1 MGIPVNFYYFKLI
14 CLKKGDGNMGEKCQ
28 INISPGEKS
37 LTSSSGENLFEVL
50 QDAGIKLRAECG
62 GEGTCGN
69 CLVKISDPDNFSY
82 QGGKVLDK
90 ERREKGY
97 YLACQIIIEGDLEIK
112 IPGSSL
118 ISGQQILLTGEDE
131 EEYIEHTLDREL
143 EVELAP
149 LYRRDFIEIT
159 PPSLQD
165 NTSDLERLRREL
177 SQQKQ
182 EARYTISRSTLGELA
197 DGLRDND
204 WEINVDTADHFSHR
218 HIISI
223 SGEKEEKYY
232 GLAVDIGTTTVVAS
246 LLDPVAGKEVARAGE
261 YNHQSRHGDD
271 VIARINFA
279 SKNENGV
286 EKVHKAVINTINELI
301 SNVIEQAGI
310 SSEQI
315 KYMLTAG
322 NTTMMHT
329 LYGIDPN
336 HIRHSPFTPTFS
348 QAPPLTAE
356 EIGLQIYSQAPVY
369 SFSAIGS
376 FVGGDIIS
384 GVLATR
390 LFEQDEL
397 TMLIDIGTNGEVVV
411 GNSDFLIAC
420 SASAGPAFEGGG
432 ITHGVRALEGAI
444 EQIRFAAGNEPLVST
459 IEDEAPIG
467 ICGTGLIDLLA
478 TMQKEGIINRSGRYN
493 AELETDRL
501 RERTEDN
508 KEFVL
513 VWKEEAGLEEDIVLT
528 EHDIKHILRSKAAIY
543 AAVKIILDS
552 LSFTEEMIQQVFV
565 AGGFGNYLNVES
577 AVRLGLFPDLDRE
590 KFKFVGNSSLQ
601 GARRAVLSAEEYKK
615 SREIAQEMTYLELS
629 SEEYSGDF
637 MDEFVAAQFIPHTD
651 LSLFPGI

>member
-1 MGIPVNFYYFKLI
+1 MG
-14 CLKKGDGNMGEKCQ
+14 DACQ
-28 INISPGEKS
+28 IEISPGEKR
-37 LTSSSGENLFEVL
+37 LTCSTGDNLFEVL

-69 CLVKISDPDNFSY
+69 CQVKIKESDNFSY
-82 QGGKVLDK
+82 SDSKVLDK

-97 YLACQIIIEGDLEIK
+97 YLACQVKIEGDVEVK

-118 ISGQQILLTGEDE
+118 ISGQQILLDSEE
-131 EEYIEHTLDREL
+131 KEEYIEHKLDRDL
-143 EVELAP
+143 DIELAP
-149 LYRRDFIEIT
+149 LYKRDFIELT

-182 EARYTISRSTLGELA
+182 DTSYTISRDTLAGLA
-197 DGLRDND
+197 AKLREND
-204 WEINVDTADHFSHR
+204 WEITVDTADQFSHR
-218 HIISI
+218 HIVSLA
-223 SGEKEEKYY
+223 EEQEENYY
-232 GLAVDIGTTTVVAS
+232 GMAVDIGTTTVVAS
-246 LLDPVAGKEVARAGE
+246 LLDPEEGKEVARAGE
-261 YNHQSRHGDD
+261 YNHQARHGDD

-279 SKNENGV
+279 SKNEKGI
-286 EKVHKAVINTINELI
+286 EKVHKAVINTINELV
-301 SNVIEQAGI
+301 NKLTEQAGI
-310 SSEQI
+310 DSEQI
-315 KYMLTAG
+315 RYMITAG

-329 LYGIDPN
+329 FYGIDPN

-348 QAPPLTAE
+348 QAPPLTAS
-356 EIGLQIYSQAPVY
+356 EINLEIYSRAPIY

-384 GVLATR
+384 GVLSSR

-397 TMLIDIGTNGEVVV
+397 SMLIDIGTNGEVVV

-432 ITHGVRALEGAI
+432 ITHGVRAMPGAI
-444 EQIRFAAGNEPLVST
+444 EQIRFAENYEPLITT
-459 IEDEAPIG
+459 IEDTSPIG

-493 AELETDRL
+493 SELDTDRL

-513 VWKEEAGLEEDIVLT
+513 VWKEEADLEEDIVLT

-543 AAVKIILDS
+543 AAIKIILDS
-552 LSFTEEMIQQVFV
+552 LSFTEDMIHQVFV
-565 AGGFGNYLNVES
+565 AGGFGNYLNVEA
-577 AVRLGLFPDLDRE
+577 AVRLGLFPDLSRE
-590 KFKFVGNSSLQ
+590 KFNFVGNSSLQ
-601 GARRAVLSAEEYKK
+601 GARRAVLSTGEFKK
-615 SREIAQEMTYLELS
+615 SREIAKEMTYLELS

-651 LSLFPGI
+651 LSLFPSI

>member
-1 MGIPVNFYYFKLI
+1 
-14 CLKKGDGNMGEKCQ
+14 MGEICQ
-28 INISPGEKS
+28 VDISPGEKE
-37 LTSSSGENLFEVL
+37 LTCSAGDNLLEVL

-69 CLVKISDPDNFSY
+69 CQVKISDPDNFSY
-82 QGGKVLDK
+82 QGGEVLDK

-97 YLACQIIIEGDLEIK
+97 YLACQLNIEGDIEVK
-112 IPGSSL
+112 IPASSL
-118 ISGQQILLTGEDE
+118 ISGQQILLESEKE
-131 EEYIEHTLDREL
+131 EEYIEHTHDREL
-143 EVELAP
+143 KIDLNP
-149 LYRRDFIEIT
+149 LYRRDFIELT

-177 SQQKQ
+177 SQQK
-182 EARYTISRSTLGELA
+182 EDVSYTISRDTLAGMA
-197 DGLRDND
+197 AKLRDND
-204 WEINVDTADHFSHR
+204 WELSVDTADQFSHR
-218 HIISI
+218 HIVSL
-223 SGEKEEKYY
+223 SGKQEEKYY
-232 GLAVDIGTTTVVAS
+232 GIAVDIGTTTVAAS
-246 LLDPVAGKEVARAGE
+246 LLDPVAGKEAARAGE
-261 YNHQSRHGDD
+261 YNHQARHGDD

-279 SKNENGV
+279 SKNEDGV
-286 EKVHKAVINTINELI
+286 NKVHRAVINTVNEL
-301 SNVIEQAGI
+301 VDKVTEQADI
-310 SSEQI
+310 SPEQI
-315 KYMLTAG
+315 KYMVTAG

-329 LYGIDPN
+329 FYGVDPN

-356 EIGLQIYSQAPVY
+356 DIGLKIPPRAPIY

-390 LFEQDEL
+390 LFEQDEM

-411 GNSDFLIAC
+411 GNNDFLIAC

-432 ITHGVRALEGAI
+432 ITNGVRAMPGAI
-444 EQIRFAAGNEPLVST
+444 EQIRFTDSYEPIITT
-459 IEDEAPIG
+459 IEDIPPIG

-478 TMQKEGIINRSGRYN
+478 TMQKEGLINRSGRYN
-493 AELETDRL
+493 TKLKTDRL

-513 VWKEEAGLEEDIVLT
+513 VWEEEADLDEDIVLT

-552 LSFTEEMIQQVFV
+552 LSFTEEMIQQVFI
-565 AGGFGNYLNVES
+565 AGGFGNYLNVEA
-577 AVRLGLFPDLDRE
+577 AVRLGLFPDLPRDR
-590 KFKFVGNSSLQ
+590 FNFVGNSSLQ
-601 GARRAVLSAEEYKK
+601 GARRAVLSADEFKQ
-615 SREIAQEMTYLELS
+615 SREIAREMTYLELS

-651 LSLFPGI
+651 LSLFSSI